1 MSGRRQ
7 SLTLQNQRR
16 SLIEEMGMSPR
27 LRSRILLRRFDA
39 GAKMRGCVPGPAGV
53 IENPPRER
61 DHVGVAS
68 SDDGLGL
75 LEIDDQAGLL
85 SGPGLDKPAA
95 LVLLS
100 GHGQIPFD
108 FRLPKLWRDRQ
119 SLAGALRLLP

>member
-1 MSGRRQ
+1 
-7 SLTLQNQRR
+7 
-16 SLIEEMGMSPR
+16 MSPQ
-27 LRSRILLRRFDA
+27 LRSQILLRRFDA
-39 GAKMRGCVPGPAGV
+39 DAKMRGCVPGPAGI

-68 SDDGLGL
+68 SDDGFGL

-100 GHGQIPFD
+100 GHGQILFD
-108 FRLPKLWRDRQ
+108 FRLPELRRNHQ
-119 SLAGALRLLP
+119 PLAGAL